1 MRRNRK
7 KIIIGLVL
15 TLLVVG
21 SLMVLNLFIFNSK
34 AGTVVITN
42 DSNEKVKINLDLEK
56 FKNKASG
63 EFTGTLEEGSIT
75 LEILNSSDEIIWQEE
90 INDNSAFKKD
100 FKIKDFGE
108 NIQIIILRQNA
119 SGTINYEMKSK

>member
-7 KIIIGLVL
+7 KII
-15 TLLVVG
+15 VG
-21 SLMVLNLFIFNSK
+21 SVLALLIVGSFIVLNSVCFSSK
-34 AGTVVITN
+34 SGTVVI
-42 DSNEKVKINLDLEK
+42 DKESNEQVKINLDLEK

-63 EFTGTLEEGSIT
+63 EFTGTLDEGSIT
-75 LEILNSSDEIIWQEE
+75 LEILNSSDEIIWQDE

-119 SGTINYEMKSK
+119 SGTINYQMKSK